1 MFSATKRLLGWKQG
15 NEDQTDEDDKWP
27 PLYSSAAAPDGTYV
41 QIEYQEPPCWCSIT
55 YYELKQQIGQA
66 FHATCTR
73 VVVDGYTD
81 PCVNADRF
89 CLGLLSN
96 VDRNSTIAK
105 VRHHI
110 GKGVHLFYV
119 GDEVFA
125 ECLSDSAIFVQSHNC
140 NDFHPTTVCKIPS
153 GFSLKIF
160 NNQDFAQLL
169 AQSVTQGFEAVYELI
184 KMCTIRISFVKG
196 FGAGYHRQ
204 EVTSTPCWIE
214 IRLHG
219 PLMWLD
225 KVLTQM
231 TPTTDTNSIM
241 DSSDQQMPCPL

>member
-1 MFSATKRLLGWKQG
+1 MSTLLYFMFPASKRLLGWKQG
-15 NEDQTDEDDKWP
+15 NEDDKWP
-27 PLYSSAAAPDGTYV
+27 PPHSSAAAPDDAYV
-41 QIEYQEPPCWCSIT
+41 QIKYQEPSSWCSIT
-55 YYELKQQIGQA
+55 YYELNQRIGQA
-66 FHATCTR
+66 FHAPRTH

-96 VDRNSTIAK
+96 VNRNSTIEN
-105 VRHHI
+105 VRRHI
-110 GKGVHLFYV
+110 GKGVHLAYT
-119 GDEVFA
+119 GGEVIA
-125 ECLSDSAIFVQSHNC
+125 ECLSDKAMYVQSRNC
-140 NDFHPTTVCKIPS
+140 NYSHHFHPTAVCKVPP
-153 GFSLKIF
+153 GCSLKIF

-169 AQSVTQGFEAVYELI
+169 AQSVNQGFEAVFALI
-184 KMCTIRISFVKG
+184 KMCTIHISFVKG
-196 FGAGYHRQ
+196 FDAEYHHP

-231 TPTTDTNSIM
+231 TPTTDTNSI
-241 DSSDQQMPCPL
+241 S